1 MQNYEKYI
9 IVMKKIKNIIKIEL
23 KYNIYQN
30 QNFFILI

>member
-9 IVMKKIKNIIKIEL
+9 IVMKKIKNIIKIDL

-30 QNFFILI
+30 KNFFVLL